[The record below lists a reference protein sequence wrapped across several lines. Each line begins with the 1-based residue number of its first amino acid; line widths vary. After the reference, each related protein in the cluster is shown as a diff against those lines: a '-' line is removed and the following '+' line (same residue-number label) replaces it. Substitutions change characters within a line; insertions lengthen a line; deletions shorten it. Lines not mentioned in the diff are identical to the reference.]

1 MTSRKQIKE
10 AMNNRVKERGKVKK
24 ADTARR
30 GEEKVCKD
38 KERKGEASSTL
49 AQYRD

>member
-10 AMNNRVKERGKVKK
+10 AMNKRVKERGKVKK

-30 GEEKVCKD
+30 GEEKEIENMTELNIIAVP
-38 KERKGEASSTL
+38 
-49 AQYRD
+49 

>member
-1 MTSRKQIKE
+1 
-10 AMNNRVKERGKVKK
+10 MNERERHSEKTGHCEE
-24 ADTARR
+24 RR
-30 GEEKVCKD
+30 GEEKVCKE

>member
-10 AMNNRVKERGKVKK
+10 AVNKWLKERGIVKNP
-24 ADTARR
+24 DTARR
-30 GEEKVCKD
+30 GEEKVCKE

>member
-1 MTSRKQIKE
+1 MTSRKQIME
-10 AMNNRVKERGKVKK
+10 AGNEWVKERGIVKK
-24 ADTARR
+24 PDTARR
-30 GEEKVCKD
+30 GEEKVCKK